1 MLELFDPFRGISTQA
16 LALRMVL
23 AVCCGSLIGIER
35 EFKRRPA
42 GFRTH
47 ILVCMGAMLTTLT
60 SEYLLVERMY
70 AVDPARLGAQVIA
83 GIGFVGAGTII
94 VTKNQRVKGLTT
106 AAGLWAVAIV
116 GLALGTGFYEGA
128 IVTTALIFSAEVIFG
143 RMELWLTRRSPEVS
157 VMFECTS
164 RVGIDRIVQL
174 LRQEKV
180 KLLHLEI
187 TRADHSDVRNDYVL
201 CNLRL
206 NKKCSI
212 ERLIELAMEVEGITN
227 FQEL

>member
-1 MLELFDPFRGISTQA
+1 
-16 LALRMVL
+16 
-23 AVCCGSLIGIER
+23 
-35 EFKRRPA
+35 
-42 GFRTH
+42 
-47 ILVCMGAMLTTLT
+47 
-60 SEYLLVERMY
+60 
-70 AVDPARLGAQVIA
+70 
-83 GIGFVGAGTII
+83 
-94 VTKNQRVKGLTT
+94 
-106 AAGLWAVAIV
+106 
-116 GLALGTGFYEGA
+116 
-128 IVTTALIFSAEVIFG
+128 
-143 RMELWLTRRSPEVS
+143 
-157 VMFECTS
+157 MFECTS

>member
-1 MLELFDPFRGISTQA
+1 MMTFNNFRAMPKDVANSDP
-16 LALRMVL
+16 V
-23 AVCCGSLIGIER
+23 
-35 EFKRRPA
+35 
-42 GFRTH
+42 
-47 ILVCMGAMLTTLT
+47 AMLDLDYFYDLT
-60 SEYLLVERMY
+60 VITNGESHTVIDNENKRMY

>member
-16 LALRMVL
+16 LVLRMVL

-47 ILVCMGAMLTTLT
+47 ILICMGAMLTTLT
-60 SEYLLVERMY
+60 SEYLLLEQQY
-70 AVDPARLGAQVIA
+70 GVDPARLGAQVIA

-106 AAGLWAVAIV
+106 AAGLWTVAIA

-128 IVTTALIFSAEVIFG
+128 IVTTVLIFCAEVFFG
-143 RMELWLTRRSPEVS
+143 RMELWLTRRAPEVS
-157 VMFECTS
+157 VLFECTS

-174 LRQEKV
+174 LRQENV

-187 TRADHSDVRNDYVL
+187 TRADHSDARNDYVL

-206 NKKCSI
+206 HKKCSI
-212 ERLIELAMEVEGITN
+212 ERLIALAMEVEGITN